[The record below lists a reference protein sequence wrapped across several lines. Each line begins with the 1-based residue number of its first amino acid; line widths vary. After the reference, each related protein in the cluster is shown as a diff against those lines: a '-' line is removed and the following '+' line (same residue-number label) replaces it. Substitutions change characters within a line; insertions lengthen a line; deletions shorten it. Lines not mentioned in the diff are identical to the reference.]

1 MTTVDIDPST
11 DPRDPRLPGSTDT
24 IVVFS
29 DLNCSFAH
37 LAVHRLHET
46 RKRLGLEGRI
56 WFDHRGFPLE
66 LFNDNVNERPGVDS
80 EVSVVGALDPEAG
93 WRLWQGPDWEY
104 PVTMLPPLEAVQA
117 AKEQGWHASEQLD
130 RALRRGHWAEGRCI
144 SMRHEILAIAR
155 ETRAVD
161 VAALAEAFDL
171 GRARRAV
178 MDQFEATRDGRV
190 SCSPHL
196 FLYDGTNLAN
206 PGVSAHW
213 VNGRFGVG
221 FPVIDED
228 DPTVYE
234 DLLKRA
240 TNLADPGFG
249 E

>member
-1 MTTVDIDPST
+1 MTTVDIDPSI
-11 DPRDPRLPGSTDT
+11 DPTDPRLPGSPDT

-29 DLNCSFAH
+29 DLICSFAH

-66 LFNDNVNERPGVDS
+66 LFNGNVNERPGVDS

-93 WRLWQGPDWEY
+93 WRLWQGPDWKY
-104 PVTMLPPLEAVQA
+104 PVTMLPPLEAVQV
-117 AKEQGWHASEQLD
+117 AKEQGWHVSEQLD
-130 RALRRGHWAEGRCI
+130 RALRRAYWAEGRCI

-155 ETRAVD
+155 QTGAVD
-161 VAALAEAFDL
+161 VAALAEAFDS

-178 MDQFEATRDGRV
+178 MDQFEAAREGRV
-190 SCSPHL
+190 NGSPHL

-206 PGVSAHW
+206 PGVSARW
-213 VNGRFGVG
+213 VNGQFGVG

-234 DLLKRA
+234 DLLKHA
-240 TNLADPGFG
+240 TTLMDPA
-249 E
+249 